1 MKYRNLPLA
10 VASWALIGAQPF
22 VLVFQLM
29 DGGGLTRP
37 WDAVLVTT
45 LPAAAAWSFRRIGV
59 SPRVYTEGDRL
70 VVVNPF
76 VTYRVPLRSVHPVG
90 RSRGSAIAVDGLGEV
105 HLWAM
110 SASVFDGRRVQD
122 ARRTVRRLAGE
133 ARAAAS
139 STAELPRAVRTFR
152 VEWAD
157 LLLLPVLAVAVWLLT
172 GAQ

>member
-10 VASWALIGAQPF
+10 VTSWVLIGAQPF
-22 VLVFQLM
+22 VLVFQLV

-37 WDAVLVTT
+37 WDAVLVAT
-45 LPAAAAWSFRRIGV
+45 LPAAAAWAFRRVGV

-76 VTYRVPLRSVHPVG
+76 VTYRVPVRSVHPVG

-110 SASVFDGRRVQD
+110 SASVFDGRRVRD
-122 ARRTVRRLAGE
+122 ARRTVRRLAKE
-133 ARAAAS
+133 ARAASPAI
-139 STAELPRAVRTFR
+139 ELPRAVRTFR

-157 LLLLPVLAVAVWLLT
+157 LLLLPALAVAVWLPA
-172 GAQ
+172 GAR